1 MTPPVLNRGLVL
13 EAPVSVPDG
22 AGGQITTWSALGT
35 LWGELKPRSGRET
48 NGEAGPLSTARY
60 RITVRAAPPGQ
71 TRRPEPGQRM
81 LLGSRRFRILA
92 VTEADTRGRYLS
104 CLAEEEVAV

>member
-71 TRRPEPGQRM
+71 TRRSP
-81 LLGSRRFRILA
+81 LFSSDSSDDLTSRYIA
-92 VTEADTRGRYLS
+92 CGPT
-104 CLAEEEVAV
+104 